1 MLYGLFVALSILIA
15 IQLNST
21 YGTVIIHRLFL
32 YSTGK
37 FLWPGFG
44 ENIRV
49 VDWMLRRLNGD
60 DDIAVPSAIGLLPAP
75 GSIDTS
81 GLGDVD
87 MEELFSVPRDYWLDD
102 MDETASFL
110 EKQVGCDLPQVV
122 RDEVTNQR
130 QRIQDM
136 I

>member
-1 MLYGLFVALSILIA
+1 
-15 IQLNST
+15 
-21 YGTVIIHRLFL
+21 
-32 YSTGK
+32 
-37 FLWPGFG
+37 
-44 ENIRV
+44 
-49 VDWMLRRLNGD
+49 MLRRLNGD
-60 DDIAVPSAIGLLPAP
+60 DDIAVPSAIGLLPTP

-110 EKQVGCDLPQVV
+110 EKQVGCDLPQTV

>member
-1 MLYGLFVALSILIA
+1 MSILIA
-15 IQLNST
+15 IQLKST

-60 DDIAVPSAIGLLPAP
+60 DIAVPSAIGLLPAP

-87 MEELFSVPRDYWLDD
+87 MEELFNVPRDYWLDD

-136 I
+136 L

>member
-1 MLYGLFVALSILIA
+1 MFVALSILIA
-15 IQLNST
+15 IQLKST

-32 YSTGK
+32 HSTGK

-110 EKQVGCDLPQVV
+110 EKQVGGDLPQVV

>member
-15 IQLNST
+15 IQLKST

-136 I
+136 L